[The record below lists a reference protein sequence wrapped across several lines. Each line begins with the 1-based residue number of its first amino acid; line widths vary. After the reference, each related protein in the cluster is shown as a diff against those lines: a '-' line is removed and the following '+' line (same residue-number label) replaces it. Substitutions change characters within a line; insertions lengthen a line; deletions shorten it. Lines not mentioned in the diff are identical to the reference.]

1 MRICWKCVNPC
12 PPSSL
17 AWVKPLRPYSMTALR
32 IFANDFFGCF
42 VLVALDLVREEVL
55 LRELAGAG

>member
-17 AWVKPLRPYSMTALR
+17 AVGEAIEAYSMTALR
-32 IFANDFFGCF
+32 IFANDFFGMPSF
-42 VLVALDLVREEVL
+42 SSHSIS
-55 LRELAGAG
+55 